1 MTLLHIIVQDI
12 IYGLLAFLLSILNP
26 KVPII
31 FENRK
36 IVVKFLRNAIL
47 QRQSRKYRPNVRKLL
62 GQGVFVLIFELEIGF
77 TSH

>member
-1 MTLLHIIVQDI
+1 MPLHIIVQDI

-47 QRQSRKYRPNVRKLL
+47 QRQSTRYRPNVRKLL
-62 GQGVFVLIFELEIGF
+62 GQGVFVFIIELEIGF